1 MARIESRERK
11 PRLLE
16 MRRLR
21 GLRSRRKQFLLL
33 AKFAHSDFFGL
44 LSYAE
49 TSRAGRDRCNRFLD
63 PFR

>member
-1 MARIESRERK
+1 MARIESTERK

-16 MRRLR
+16 MRQPR
-21 GLRSRRKQFLLL
+21 GLRSLRKQFLLL

-49 TSRAGRDRCNRFLD
+49 TSRVGRDRCNRFLD

>member
-1 MARIESRERK
+1 
-11 PRLLE
+11 
-16 MRRLR
+16 
-21 GLRSRRKQFLLL
+21 LRSLRKQFLLL

-49 TSRAGRDRCNRFLD
+49 TSRVGRDRCNRFLD